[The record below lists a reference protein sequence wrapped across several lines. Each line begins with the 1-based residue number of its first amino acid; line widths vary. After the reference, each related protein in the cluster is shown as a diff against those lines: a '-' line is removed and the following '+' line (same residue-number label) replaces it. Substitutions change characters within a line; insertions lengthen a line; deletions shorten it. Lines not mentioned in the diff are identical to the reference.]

1 MKKYC
6 IIGSGRQGTATA
18 YDIVM
23 YASPESLTIIDSNTE
38 SLNRCR
44 DKIKDLTGY
53 DLQVIEL
60 DISNEELL
68 LKELDSIDIFLSSVP
83 YSFNPYLTDIAIKS
97 KTSMVD
103 LGGHTN
109 NVIKQ
114 LQRSDEAKEVG
125 ISIVPDCGMGPG
137 MNVSMALLAM
147 EGFDKV
153 DEVKVWDGG
162 LPQNPEAPWN

>member
-44 DKIKDLTGY
+44 DKIKDLTDY

-60 DISNEELL
+60 DISSEELL
-68 LKELDSIDIFLSSVP
+68 LK
-83 YSFNPYLTDIAIKS
+83 
-97 KTSMVD
+97 
-103 LGGHTN
+103 
-109 NVIKQ
+109 
-114 LQRSDEAKEVG
+114 
-125 ISIVPDCGMGPG
+125 
-137 MNVSMALLAM
+137 
-147 EGFDKV
+147 
-153 DEVKVWDGG
+153 
-162 LPQNPEAPWN
+162 